1 MMLVKIRQSAVIG
14 LATAVLLL
22 VSCGKLEG
30 SDQTPSPQA
39 EPALAASAPTPTP
52 VLAKDAAPTSD
63 AAGEI
68 PEIGNCHMGACSWS
82 KTNSKRQLRGSQA
95 GTLYEL
101 TLQGGTSSHSGND
114 YPAGYSA
121 SVPIQW
127 NDEAHKVWVFC
138 SKVLPTVMIKVGNAY
153 QVDTL
158 DFVNGVPNVQVS
170 AAEIYASV
178 CLPPGKREWTSD
190 GFAERMGFLA
200 IAEELPALAS
210 PGQIFDYAEK

>member
-1 MMLVKIRQSAVIG
+1 MLVKIRQSTVIG
-14 LATAVLLL
+14 LASAVFLL
-22 VSCGKLEG
+22 VSCGKLER
-30 SDQTPSPQA
+30 SDQASSPQA
-39 EPALAASAPTPTP
+39 EHALTASAPPPTQES
-52 VLAKDAAPTSD
+52 AKNAPPTSD

-68 PEIGNCHMGACSWS
+68 PEIGNCHMGECSWS

-114 YPAGYSA
+114 YPAAYSA

-138 SKVLPTVMIKVGNAY
+138 SKALPTVMIKAGNAY

-170 AAEIYASV
+170 AAEIYTSV

-210 PGQIFDYAEK
+210 PDQIFDYVDK